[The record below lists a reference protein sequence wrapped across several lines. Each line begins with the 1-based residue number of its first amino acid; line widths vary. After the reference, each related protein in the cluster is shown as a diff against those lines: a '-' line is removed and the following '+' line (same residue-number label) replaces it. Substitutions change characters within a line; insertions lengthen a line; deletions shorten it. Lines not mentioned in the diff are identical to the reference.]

1 MRAAPGVVALLR
13 SALLVLIL
21 VAASGPQPGD
31 APGLAPGQ
39 AAGASPVAA
48 HLVTPLVAK
57 RWS

>member
-1 MRAAPGVVALLR
+1 MRAGPGVVALLR

-21 VAASGPQPGD
+21 VAAAGPRQGH
-31 APGLAPGQ
+31 APGLDTSRV
-39 AAGASPVAA
+39 AGAQPAAA

>member
-13 SALLVLIL
+13 SAVLVLIL
-21 VAASGPQPGD
+21 VAAAGPQQGKAPGD
-31 APGLAPGQ
+31 GTGR
-39 AAGASPVAA
+39 AAGAQPAAA

>member
-13 SALLVLIL
+13 SAVLVLIL
-21 VAASGPQPGD
+21 VAAAGPQPGN
-31 APGLAPGQ
+31 APVHGTGW
-39 AAGASPVAA
+39 AAGAQPAAA

>member
-21 VAASGPQPGD
+21 VAAAGPQQGERHGPGTSR
-31 APGLAPGQ
+31 
-39 AAGASPVAA
+39 AAGAQPAST

>member
-21 VAASGPQPGD
+21 VAAAGPRQGN
-31 APGLAPGQ
+31 AKGLDTSR
-39 AAGASPVAA
+39 AAGAQPAAA